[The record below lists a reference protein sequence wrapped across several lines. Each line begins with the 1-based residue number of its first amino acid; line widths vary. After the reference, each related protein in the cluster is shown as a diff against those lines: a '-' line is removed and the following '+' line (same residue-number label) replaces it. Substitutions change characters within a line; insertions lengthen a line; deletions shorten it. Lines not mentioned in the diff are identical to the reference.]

1 MDFKINKSDIW
12 FLVLF
17 FGIAI
22 LISFGDF
29 TTYESYKLLILE
41 TLTYVV
47 MSFSAV
53 YAIVFVGFPNY
64 FPQRKYVQGFFM
76 ILGTLLLLGAI
87 NGNILL
93 AIGSWQNLEMWTWLP
108 AYYGFTGLVSD
119 IGIICT
125 LMLGKKLFEAQVQFL
140 QMEKEKKESELRF
153 LKSQIDPHFLFNNLN
168 TVDSLIDSDPTKAKI
183 YLNKLSTLYRYL
195 ISTKDD
201 EVVPLEDE
209 LAFAENYQYLI
220 ETRYGKAYQFE
231 IKNEAAQSDSFLIP
245 PGALQ
250 ALLEN
255 IVKHNK
261 ASHEAPVKSTILIKD
276 DVIEVSNNLNLKTEK
291 VDSHGIGMNNLK
303 TRYKLLTDK
312 EVEVIK
318 DDRFTVR
325 MPVIKEVN

>member
-1 MDFKINKSDIW
+1 MNFKINKSDIW
-12 FLVLF
+12 FLALF

-22 LISFGDF
+22 IISFGDF
-29 TTYESYKLLILE
+29 STYEKYDILILE
-41 TLTYVV
+41 TVLYVV
-47 MSFSAV
+47 TSFLAV
-53 YAIVFVGFPNY
+53 YMIVFWGFPKY
-64 FPQRKYVQGFFM
+64 FPKREYVKGFFFILFGLM
-76 ILGTLLLLGAI
+76 ILGVI
-87 NGNILL
+87 NGNLQVL
-93 AIGSWQNLEMWTWLP
+93 IGSWDLPIGSWLSI
-108 AYYGFTGLVSD
+108 YYGFTDLVSS

-125 LMLGKKLFEAQVQFL
+125 LMLGKKLYEAQVQFL
-140 QMEKEKKESELRF
+140 EMEKEKKESELRF

-168 TVDSLIDSDPTKAKI
+168 TVDSLIDSDPAKAKT

-231 IKNEAAQSDSFLIP
+231 IKNEAADSDSILIP

-276 DVIEVSNNLNLKTEK
+276 EVIEVSNTLNLKTEK

-303 TRYKLLTDK
+303 ARYKLLTDK

-318 DDRFTVR
+318 DERFTVR